1 VRAFIVH
8 NPAADAGR
16 AGRDWP
22 ALSAALQTVFPRF
35 TGAASPGRGHTA
47 RLVRDALREGHPEI
61 VVVGGDGTINEA
73 VNGFFEHG
81 APISPDAVLNIVPA
95 GARGDIG
102 HGRPAG
108 IAAALGLRQAHV
120 RPRALG
126 HVSCLTPEGQAVTRF
141 FLNAASFG
149 LTGDIARRRNRARIS
164 AFFGEA
170 FANGVSEAAA
180 LAAWRTCRVR
190 LIADHGYDEI
200 AGIAA
205 VAVLNGA
212 WFGGGIKAAPDSGAG
227 DDKFDIAVLPGDR
240 KPRLRQL
247 FRKLHDG
254 QAAEMRH
261 RRSARL
267 TAAPT
272 LETHKPVMVETD
284 GEAVGML
291 PASFDILPNA
301 IRIRI

>member
-1 VRAFIVH
+1 
-8 NPAADAGR
+8 
-16 AGRDWP
+16 
-22 ALSAALQTVFPRF
+22 
-35 TGAASPGRGHTA
+35 
-47 RLVRDALREGHPEI
+47 
-61 VVVGGDGTINEA
+61 
-73 VNGFFEHG
+73 
-81 APISPDAVLNIVPA
+81 
-95 GARGDIG
+95 
-102 HGRPAG
+102 
-108 IAAALGLRQAHV
+108 
-120 RPRALG
+120 
-126 HVSCLTPEGQAVTRF
+126 
-141 FLNAASFG
+141 
-149 LTGDIARRRNRARIS
+149 
-164 AFFGEA
+164 
-170 FANGVSEAAA
+170 
-180 LAAWRTCRVR
+180 